1 MNNNIIILFLFI
13 SLLTSCKLIDKPEEI
28 PSFIKIDS
36 INLQIN
42 SSNEGS
48 SSNAITDAWVYVDGN
63 LEGTY
68 ELPADKIPIHFTGKH
83 DISIYAGI
91 KKNGV
96 SGDRKKYPFFTS
108 FEQNIELIAD
118 SIVEVFPTVEYN
130 DNLYFWIEDFED
142 PQTRFDKFTSS
153 DTNIYIV
160 STPSAELFEGDA
172 GAITMKANNYY
183 CEIRTND
190 LNLDNIPTNVNVPAY
205 LELNYKC
212 NHSFT
217 IGILHKN
224 NSLPA
229 YQKQALITLF
239 PTTNNS
245 GVDIWNKSY
254 LYLPD
259 ATSITSNATQLDIYI
274 SVLNNQ
280 AKDDIEIRL
289 DNIKVIF

>member
-1 MNNNIIILFLFI
+1 MNNKIIISYLFI
-13 SLLTSCKLIDKPEEI
+13 YFFASCNLIDKPEEI

-63 LEGTY
+63 LEGAY
-68 ELPADKIPIHFTGKH
+68 ELPADKIPIHYTGKH

-96 SGDRKKYPFFTS
+96 TGNRKKYPFFTS
-108 FEQNIELIAD
+108 FRQNIDLIAD
-118 SIVEVFPTVEYN
+118 SIIEIFPHVEYE
-130 DNLYFWIEDFED
+130 DNLYFWTEDFED
-142 PQTRFDKFTSS
+142 PQTKFENYIYS

-160 STPSAELFEGDA
+160 SSPTTELLEGDA
-172 GAITMKANNYY
+172 GAITMKANNYE
-183 CEIRTND
+183 CEIRTDD
-190 LNLDNIPTNVNVPAY
+190 LNLNNLPTNVNIPAY
-205 LELNYKC
+205 LELDYKC
-212 NHSFT
+212 NHNFT

-224 NSLPA
+224 NSVPT

-245 GVDIWNKSY
+245 GIDIWNKSY

-259 ATSITSNATQLDIYI
+259 ASSLASNATEFDIYI
-274 SVLNNQ
+274 YVLNDN
-280 AKDDIEIRL
+280 ARDDIEIRL

>member
-217 IGILHKN
+217 LGILHKN